1 MGPVSCR
8 DGVVVK
14 FSEYKLR
21 KDAGDEEDLL
31 RDHVDDNDVDAGSLV
46 SLTEGGGDIRGFEVK
61 EIILEFVNF
70 EFTVR
75 T

>member
-14 FSEYKLR
+14 FSEYKLC

-31 RDHVDDNDVDAGSLV
+31 RDHVDDNDVGSLV
-46 SLTEGGGDIRGFEVK
+46 SVSKF
-61 EIILEFVNF
+61 N
-70 EFTVR
+70 
-75 T
+75 